1 MSAENV
7 STGTTDPS
15 TPPSALNGRKVAIV
29 GAGIG
34 GLTCAIALALRG
46 ADVQIFERAEALRE
60 VGAGIQ
66 VSPNAVRVLTAL
78 GLGEE
83 LDSIAPRSG
92 GVRMRDA
99 SGRNV
104 ATLDFSKLRPHAPF
118 HKVHRARL
126 LQILQD
132 RALALGVTIKLGQ
145 EVRDPVP
152 LIASHDLVIGAD
164 GVKSVIRKALNGP
177 ETPAYTGQTAW
188 RALIPCDTPA
198 QVWADLFMGSGRHLV
213 SYPLGNGLRN
223 IVAVLEQPVW
233 KHEGWS
239 HRDDPENLRRAFAG
253 FGGPVPAWLD
263 QVTQTGIW
271 GLYRHPVASC
281 WQNGN
286 MAILGD
292 AAHPTLPF
300 MAQGACMAIEDGWVL
315 AASLAQS
322 SDQSAALLY
331 YEALRMQRCRQI
343 VAMADGNAQRYH
355 LDGWKRRA
363 AHFALGTAS
372 AFAPNLLYRQV
383 AWIYDFDPTKM
394 I

>member
-1 MSAENV
+1 M
-7 STGTTDPS
+7 STGTIDPS
-15 TPPSALNGRKVAIV
+15 TPSSALSGRKVAIV

-34 GLTCAIALALRG
+34 GLTCACALAMRG
-46 ADVQIFERAEALRE
+46 AQVQVFERAAALRE

-66 VSPNAVRVLTAL
+66 LSPNAVRVLAAL
-78 GLGEE
+78 GLAEE
-83 LDSIAPRSG
+83 LARIAPRSG

-104 ATLDFSKLRPHAPF
+104 ATLDFAKLRPHAPF
-118 HKVHRARL
+118 HMVHRARL
-126 LQILQD
+126 LEILENK
-132 RALALGVTIKLGQ
+132 ALALGVTIRLGQ
-145 EVRDPVP
+145 EIHDPAL
-152 LIASHDLVIGAD
+152 LIASNDLVIGAD
-164 GVKSVIRKALNGP
+164 GVKSVTRKALNGP

-188 RALIPCDTPA
+188 RALIPCEDPE
-198 QVWADLFMGSGRHLV
+198 QVWADLFMGAGRHLV

-233 KHEGWS
+233 EHEGWS

-263 QVTQTGIW
+263 QVTETGIW
-271 GLYRHPVASC
+271 GLYRHPVAPS
-281 WQNGN
+281 WQNAT

-315 AASLAQS
+315 AASLGREP
-322 SDQSAALLY
+322 DQQAALLR
-331 YEALRMQRCRQI
+331 YEALRIQRCRQI

-355 LDGWKRRA
+355 LDGWKRQA
-363 AHFALGTAS
+363 AHFALGTVS
-372 AFAPNLLYRQV
+372 AFAPKLLYRQV
-383 AWIYDFDPTKM
+383 AWIYDFDPTTA